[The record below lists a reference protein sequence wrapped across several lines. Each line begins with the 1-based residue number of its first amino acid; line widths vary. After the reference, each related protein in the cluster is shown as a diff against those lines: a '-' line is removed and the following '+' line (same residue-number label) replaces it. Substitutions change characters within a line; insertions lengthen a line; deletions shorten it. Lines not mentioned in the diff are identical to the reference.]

1 LTQTS
6 HGPYILILLPPKQV
20 NGFISSN
27 SLRERGFHT
36 GLLIKPEKDEAKA
49 EAEARKCEVEVV
61 AEAKT

>member
-49 EAEARKCEVEVV
+49 EARKCEVEVV